1 MIVAKADSISTLRAT
16 AFFAATAIAIST
28 LAGCSTGPSTGD
40 AQALSFEG
48 LEFPSNI
55 DVDSAGNVFV
65 TDWGHDRVVR
75 LGDATNEQSEVPFRG
90 LTDLAS
96 ITVGSEGSVYV
107 SEGEGTNS
115 QGRIL
120 KMPAGGTSQEVLTTR
135 EHPGALAVSDS
146 GVVYFYDFGSPVV
159 YKFIP
164 ETKSTEIEVALV
176 HTNFP
181 GFDQYFN
188 DIALG
193 NDGKLVA
200 ITGLPDPRILRVLSS
215 QMLEELPFLK
225 GKERFPPR
233 SISTNPAIWSSSTES
248 SATTSS
254 RCRTDRL
261 NPLSSHSA
269 NSTSRPMS
277 LSTIPATCTSQTGTI
292 IEFSSCKQTTDLAS
306 APALQNDDH
315 GVTEKAGIDQLGRPA
330 CDDSVISG

>member
-1 MIVAKADSISTLRAT
+1 MIVARAVSISTLRTT

-40 AQALSFEG
+40 AEVLSFEG
-48 LEFPSNI
+48 LEFPSTI
-55 DVDSAGNVFV
+55 EVDSAGNVFV

-75 LGDATNEQSEVPFRG
+75 LDDATNEQSEVPFRD

-146 GVVYFYDFGSPVV
+146 GVVYFYDFGSPVI

-215 QMLEELPFLK
+215 QMLEELSFLK
-225 GKERFPPR
+225 GKERFPI
-233 SISTNPAIWSSSTES
+233 SIDINKSGDMVILDGKLGDHILKVPNGSTEPIELS
-248 SATTSS
+248 FGE
-254 RCRTDRL
+254 L
-261 NPLSSHSA
+261 NQPSDVA
-269 NSTSRPMS
+269 
-277 LSTIPATCTSQTGTI
+277 I
-292 IEFSSCKQTTDLAS
+292 
-306 APALQNDDH
+306 
-315 GVTEKAGIDQLGRPA
+315 
-330 CDDSVISG
+330 DDSGNVYVADRNNHRVLKLQAND

>member
-40 AQALSFEG
+40 AEALSFEG

-146 GVVYFYDFGSPVV
+146 GVVYFYDFGSPVI

-188 DIALG
+188 DIALE

-225 GKERFPPR
+225 GKERFPI
-233 SISTNPAIWSSSTES
+233 SIDINKAGDMVILDSKGGK
-248 SATTSS
+248 
-254 RCRTDRL
+254 DRIL
-261 NPLSSHSA
+261 MLSSGA
-269 NSTSRPMS
+269 TEPIE
-277 LSTIPATCTSQTGTI
+277 LSFGELNKPSDVAI
-292 IEFSSCKQTTDLAS
+292 
-306 APALQNDDH
+306 
-315 GVTEKAGIDQLGRPA
+315 
-330 CDDSVISG
+330 DDSGNVYVADRNNHRVLKLQANV

>member
-1 MIVAKADSISTLRAT
+1 MIVARAVSISTLRTT

-40 AQALSFEG
+40 AEVLSFEG

-55 DVDSAGNVFV
+55 AVDSAGNVFV

-75 LGDATNEQSEVPFRG
+75 LDDATNEQSEVPFRD

-146 GVVYFYDFGSPVV
+146 GVVYFYDFGSPVI

-193 NDGKLVA
+193 NDGKLIV
-200 ITGLPDPRILRVLSS
+200 ITGLPDPRILSVLSS
-215 QMLEELPFLK
+215 QFLK
-225 GKERFPPR
+225 GLPLRGSQDRFPT
-233 SISTNPAIWSSSTES
+233 SIDINKSGDMVIHDRKLGDHILKVPNGSTEPIELS
-248 SATTSS
+248 FGE
-254 RCRTDRL
+254 L
-261 NPLSSHSA
+261 NQPSDVA
-269 NSTSRPMS
+269 
-277 LSTIPATCTSQTGTI
+277 I
-292 IEFSSCKQTTDLAS
+292 
-306 APALQNDDH
+306 
-315 GVTEKAGIDQLGRPA
+315 
-330 CDDSVISG
+330 DDSGNVYVADRNNHRVLKLQAND

>member
-1 MIVAKADSISTLRAT
+1 MIVAKAVSISTLRAT

-28 LAGCSTGPSTGD
+28 LAGCNTGPSTGD
-40 AQALSFEG
+40 AEALSFEG

-75 LGDATNEQSEVPFRG
+75 LDDATNEQSEVPFRG

-146 GVVYFYDFGSPVV
+146 GDIYFYDFGSPVI

-215 QMLEELPFLK
+215 QVLEELPFLK
-225 GKERFPPR
+225 GKERFPI
-233 SISTNPAIWSSSTES
+233 SIDINKSGDMVILDGKLGDHILKVPNGSTEPIELS
-248 SATTSS
+248 FGE
-254 RCRTDRL
+254 L
-261 NPLSSHSA
+261 NQPSDVA
-269 NSTSRPMS
+269 
-277 LSTIPATCTSQTGTI
+277 I
-292 IEFSSCKQTTDLAS
+292 
-306 APALQNDDH
+306 
-315 GVTEKAGIDQLGRPA
+315 
-330 CDDSVISG
+330 DDSGNVYVADRNNHRVLKLQAND

>member
-1 MIVAKADSISTLRAT
+1 MIVAKAVSISTLRAT

-40 AQALSFEG
+40 AEVLSFEG

-75 LGDATNEQSEVPFRG
+75 LDDATNEQSEVPFRG

-146 GVVYFYDFGSPVV
+146 GVVYFYDFGSPVI

-225 GKERFPPR
+225 GKERFPI
-233 SISTNPAIWSSSTES
+233 SIDINKSGDMVILDGKLGDHILKVPNGSTEPIELS
-248 SATTSS
+248 FGE
-254 RCRTDRL
+254 L
-261 NPLSSHSA
+261 NQPSDVA
-269 NSTSRPMS
+269 
-277 LSTIPATCTSQTGTI
+277 I
-292 IEFSSCKQTTDLAS
+292 
-306 APALQNDDH
+306 
-315 GVTEKAGIDQLGRPA
+315 
-330 CDDSVISG
+330 DDSGNVYVADRNNHRILKLQAND

>member
-1 MIVAKADSISTLRAT
+1 MIVAKAVSISTLRAT

-40 AQALSFEG
+40 AEALSFEG

-75 LGDATNEQSEVPFRG
+75 LDDATNEQSEVPFRG

-146 GVVYFYDFGSPVV
+146 GDIYFYDFGSPVIC
-159 YKFIP
+159 KFIP

-215 QMLEELPFLK
+215 QVLEELPFLK
-225 GKERFPPR
+225 GKERFPI
-233 SISTNPAIWSSSTES
+233 SIDINKSGDMVILDGKLGDHILKVPNGSTEPIELS
-248 SATTSS
+248 FGE
-254 RCRTDRL
+254 L
-261 NPLSSHSA
+261 NQPSDVA
-269 NSTSRPMS
+269 
-277 LSTIPATCTSQTGTI
+277 I
-292 IEFSSCKQTTDLAS
+292 
-306 APALQNDDH
+306 
-315 GVTEKAGIDQLGRPA
+315 
-330 CDDSVISG
+330 DDSGNMYVADRNNHRVLKLQAND

>member
-225 GKERFPPR
+225 GKERFPT
-233 SISTNPAIWSSSTES
+233 SIDINKSGDMVILDGKLGDHILKVPNGSTEPIELS
-248 SATTSS
+248 FGE
-254 RCRTDRL
+254 L
-261 NPLSSHSA
+261 NQPSDVA
-269 NSTSRPMS
+269 
-277 LSTIPATCTSQTGTI
+277 I
-292 IEFSSCKQTTDLAS
+292 
-306 APALQNDDH
+306 
-315 GVTEKAGIDQLGRPA
+315 
-330 CDDSVISG
+330 DDSGNVYVADRNNHRVLKLQAND